1 MPDVFLQKDFDRL
14 TRKGVLLHMRHESRS
29 AIIYRGSLS
38 EFICEIRDS
47 DSYRKWQKQESPLKI
62 RCVNRIEFSPYHTY
76 RINVI

>member
-1 MPDVFLQKDFDRL
+1 MMPDVFSQKDFDRL

-47 DSYRKWQKQESPLKI
+47 DSYRKWQTRITVKNTLCES
-62 RCVNRIEFSPYHTY
+62 H
-76 RINVI
+76 